1 MKLQPYDILIIDP
14 ENKHHEFMVVRMD
27 KYGKVRTKE
36 NGLWFEVQGRFDL
49 DKLADRFGF
58 MLIKGKNK

>member
-1 MKLQPYDILIIDP
+1 
-14 ENKHHEFMVVRMD
+14 MD